1 LASNRV
7 GEIVFLDFP
16 YTNFKNSKIRPAV
29 ILGQSDI
36 DQNDYI
42 VAYITSEVDNYIWS
56 EFAVSL
62 KACDLSTQTL
72 KYDSVIR
79 VDKIIVVNRSQFL
92 REKVAYLTEE
102 KLQEVLKV

>member
-1 LASNRV
+1 MASNRV

-36 DQNDYI
+36 DKNDYI

-72 KYDSVIR
+72 I
-79 VDKIIVVNRSQFL
+79 
-92 REKVAYLTEE
+92 
-102 KLQEVLKV
+102 LQMQGKRGLSGPEVMLNDRDRIFT